1 MKLYDELADWWPVFS
16 DPAHYRAEVAHFGR
30 VLRGSTRP
38 APRTLLEL
46 GSGGGN
52 SALHL
57 KKRFAMTLVDISPR
71 MLRVSRKANPECEH
85 VRGDIR
91 TVRLGRTFDAVY
103 VHDAICH
110 MTTERDLKAVMR
122 TAYEHCRPGGA
133 ALFVPDFVR
142 ETFEE
147 GVDHGGSDSE
157 RGSVRFLQW
166 IVDPNPRDNTYVVD
180 FAILMRDRRGR
191 VRVAHDRHLL
201 GLFPRA
207 RWLRLLREVGFKPRV
222 LSDSEIRDAFV
233 ALRPLSERSAA
244 ARRRRRVPAAASSS
258 ARGRPGTARP

>member
-16 DPAHYRAEVAHFGR
+16 DPAHYRREVAHFAR
-30 VLRGSTRP
+30 VLRESARP
-38 APRTLLEL
+38 SPRTLLEL

-71 MLRVSRKANPECEH
+71 MLRVSRRQNPECDH

-91 TVRLGRTFDAVY
+91 SVRLGKTFDAVY

-110 MTTERDLKAVMR
+110 MTNERDLKAVMR
-122 TAYEHCRPGGA
+122 TAFVHCRPGGA
-133 ALFVPDFVR
+133 ALLVPDFVR

-147 GVDHGGSDSE
+147 GVDHGGSDSG

-166 IVDPNPRDNTYVVD
+166 IVDPDPRDTTYVVD
-180 FAILMRDRRGR
+180 FAVLLRGPRGR
-191 VRVAHDRHLL
+191 ARVAHDRHVQ

-207 RWLRLLREVGFKPRV
+207 RWLGLLREVGFRPRV
-222 LSDSEIRDAFV
+222 VRDPEVRDAF
-233 ALRPLSERSAA
+233 L
-244 ARRRRRVPAAASSS
+244 ARRPPA
-258 ARGRPGTARP
+258 TQI

>member
-16 DPAHYRAEVAHFGR
+16 DPAEYRREVAHFAR
-30 VLRGSTRP
+30 VLRLATRP
-38 APRTLLEL
+38 RPRTVLEL

-71 MLRVSRKANPECEH
+71 MLRVSRRLNPDCEH

-91 TVRLGRTFDAVY
+91 SIRLGRTFDAVY

-110 MTTERDLKAVMR
+110 MTSEKDLQAAMR
-122 TAYEHCRPGGA
+122 TAYEHCRPGGV

-147 GVDHGGSDSE
+147 GTDQGGSDSK

-166 IVDPNPRDNTYVVD
+166 IVDPDATDTTYVVD
-180 FAILMRDRRGR
+180 FAILLRDRSGAI
-191 VRVAHDRHLL
+191 RVAHDRHVQ

-207 RWLRLLREVGFKPRV
+207 RWKGLLREVGFKPSVVR
-222 LSDSEIRDAFV
+222 SSEVRDAFLAV
-233 ALRPLSERSAA
+233 RPP
-244 ARRRRRVPAAASSS
+244 PAAIRIAVSSK
-258 ARGRPGTARP
+258 